1 MFANPSVKTSKPH
14 YKFHYSGTRNIMRIG
29 EISLKMF
36 CYHNT
41 TPLTI
46 KRIKYV
52 KKLIQDS
59 DMSGPLFH
67 PRISGW
73 TKR

>member
-29 EISLKMF
+29 AISLKMF